1 MSEHRLISS
10 RRVRSTDVY
19 GLDDTKVGQIEAL
32 MIDKL
37 SGRVRFAVMSFGGF
51 LGIGHDHHPI
61 PWSALKY
68 DPVSNWHYSRSTE
81 DRPAAQV
88 LGRSGL
94 GCESPRPLRFSSLA
108 ALPSSSSTT

>member
-10 RRVRSTDVY
+10 QRVRGTDVY
-19 GLDDTKVGQIEAL
+19 GPDDTKVGQIEAL

-68 DPVSNWHYSRSTE
+68 DPAVGGYRTGITADQLKTAPQHRSWGDQDWDARVHGHYGF
-81 DRPAAQV
+81 PA
-88 LGRSGL
+88 
-94 GCESPRPLRFSSLA
+94 
-108 ALPSSSSTT
+108 